1 MKKLL
6 TTVLMIATMASA
18 ATVHYDQK
26 RSNDKSVVKYTGK
39 KSKATAISK
48 PNHPNNALYN
58 QK

>member
-6 TTVLMIATMASA
+6 TTVLMIATVASA

-26 RSNDKSVVKYTGK
+26 RTNDKSVVKYPGT

-48 PNHPNNALYN
+48 PNHPSNALY
-58 QK
+58 KK